1 MKLRKYRAGKLFN
14 KFLKLTLGGYMK
26 LLFGYK
32 IENGE
37 LAGLKPPYI
46 VLANHT
52 NFWDPF
58 LLSMC
63 FPDPVYFI
71 TSDAYFRSPVLKQL
85 LKLVGAIPKTKNV
98 ADPQS
103 IRGILEVVKSDG
115 IVGIFPEGRRNW
127 DGRTLPLLYATAK
140 LIKALKIPVVSV
152 VFQGACLSMPRWAA
166 STRKGGLTMTLSR
179 VLESQDIAGLTA
191 DEIYRAISES
201 LAHDET
207 DYQRSRMIPYKG
219 RRPAEKLELFLF
231 TCPECGAIGGLKSN
245 GSHLRCGNCS
255 YDAVYNS
262 YGFLETDGAKLHFD
276 NARDWNLWQLEQ
288 LEALAAARISSERGE
303 PLLADREIVL
313 RTGQKTGTLKTEEEG
328 GILTLYPG
336 RIEYSLAGNVL
347 HRFHLHDIIGEN
359 IQFNNQLEIIEDGIL
374 YRFSRK
380 NGDFS
385 AYKWVMA
392 IGFLKKHQGGKRT

>member
-103 IRGILEVVKSDG
+103 IRGILEVVKSGG

-231 TCPECGAIGGLKSN
+231 TCPECGAMGGLESD

-255 YDAVYNS
+255 YDVVYNS
-262 YGFLETDGAKLHFD
+262 YGFLETDGTKLHFD
-276 NARDWNLWQLEQ
+276 NARDWNLWQSEQ
-288 LEALAAARISSERGE
+288 LEALTAARISSERGE

-313 RTGQKTGTLKTEEEG
+313 RTGQKTGSLKTAAEVG
-328 GILTLYPG
+328 TLTLYPG
-336 RIEYSLAGNVL
+336 RIEYGLAGNVL
-347 HRFHLHDIIGEN
+347 HRFHLHDIFGEN
-359 IQFNNQLEIIEDGIL
+359 IQFNNQLEIIEDSIL

-380 NGDFS
+380 NGNFS